1 MEKEI
6 WKDIENFEGLY
17 QVSNLGRVKSVD
29 RIVRV
34 IDIKSNREYDR
45 HFPESIKATNLDT
58 KGYVMV
64 TLKKDGKTS
73 RHRIHRLVAKA
84 FIPNINNL
92 PQVNHIDENKEN
104 NCVSNLEWCTND
116 YNGTYGTRISRI
128 SEKRRGKSTHNSV
141 KVKVFGVVYDSLSKA
156 GKAIGVS
163 GDTIKRRI
171 KNNIEGY
178 SYYDN
183 TY

>member
-1 MEKEI
+1 MELEI

-17 QVSNLGRVKSVD
+17 QISNLGKVKSVD
-29 RIVRV
+29 RKVHV
-34 IDIKSNREYDR
+34 IDTKSNRDYDR
-45 HFPESIKATNLDT
+45 HFPECIRATNLDT

-64 TLKKDGKTS
+64 TLKKDGKTH
-73 RHRIHRLVAKA
+73 RHRVHRLVAQA
-84 FIPNINNL
+84 FIPNPEKL

-104 NCVSNLEWCTND
+104 NHVSNLEWCTNE
-116 YNGTYGTRISRI
+116 YNGSYGTRIKRI
-128 SEKRRGKSTHNSV
+128 SEKNRGKSTHNSI
-141 KVKVFGVVYDSLSKA
+141 KVEIFGTVYDSLSKA

-171 KNNIEGY
+171 EKNIEGY

-183 TY
+183 KN